1 MFSFIFGA
9 ALNMN
14 KVPCMHF
21 LIDWIIVG
29 KEVYQ
34 VLHHFFFFLNKL
46 QHPSLQKR
54 NPKGEYNK
62 AKATEQIQ
70 DYRS

>member
-34 VLHHFFFFLNKL
+34 VLHHFFFFF
-46 QHPSLQKR
+46 
-54 NPKGEYNK
+54 
-62 AKATEQIQ
+62 EQAPASFIAEKKPQRGIQ
-70 DYRS
+70 QG